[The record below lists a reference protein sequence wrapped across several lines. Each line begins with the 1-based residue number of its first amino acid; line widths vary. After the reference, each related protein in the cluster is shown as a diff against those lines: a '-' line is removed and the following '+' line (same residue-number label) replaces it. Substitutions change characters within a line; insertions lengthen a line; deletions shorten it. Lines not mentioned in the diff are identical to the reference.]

1 MAAAPTNTLC
11 CSGVEIWRSQMSSCK
26 AKLLSSIAVIGAVAL
41 MSASAQAQYVTRS
54 YHRVVHHPYAARS
67 LYDAQA
73 YMAGGINV
81 LPPTIVGGYFNE
93 MSFDPFDMLPS
104 VYGCCATTMNEH
116 VGLAGAAA
124 EGASGR

>member
-1 MAAAPTNTLC
+1 
-11 CSGVEIWRSQMSSCK
+11 MSSYK
-26 AKLLSSIAVIGAVAL
+26 AKLLSSILVIGAVAL

-54 YHRVVHHPYAARS
+54 YHRSVHHPYAARA

-81 LPPTIVGGYFNE
+81 LPPTIIGGGFSEFY
-93 MSFDPFDMLPS
+93 FDPYGMLPS

-116 VGLAGAAA
+116 VGRAGAAA
-124 EGASGR
+124 EGGSGR